1 MLRAPA
7 LALALLPLLAC
18 GDPRAPAESPPA
30 CAPCP
35 ACPAQASAPAA
46 PADMPTCDESER
58 GLSGFAHA
66 PSGIPEVTAPWLHA
80 NYCKVR
86 VIDVREAD
94 ELTQDPGHIPGVEW
108 IPASRLQAASDAWDP
123 ETPLVLVCR
132 SGRRS
137 ARTATLLEAAGFR
150 KVAALTGGMIA
161 WSLYD
166 LPLSHGPDFVDTTH
180 ATPSPA
186 ASATPPPLGA
196 HRVYDRAAIAEHI
209 GDPAALRWTK
219 AAALL
224 LAGTEA
230 CVDGRDE
237 AAVFGTPGGDAGELL
252 LTLAVKEQFG
262 EVLDDHRIDLLL
274 DAYLDAFG
282 SFYIHTDRHALE
294 HLRQALVA
302 DPRFA
307 GERPLLVDVS
317 ATERYLRAP
326 PVALREALLGHL
338 VDPANV
344 GCGHLRLILQH
355 PDEYGVRPDLAAAF
369 LRAVFRARWRGAA
382 IDYVVLSG
390 EHHEGAIIR
399 VAQDGEVEPFTR
411 VPAIAPHRGA
421 SQVFVAHP
429 QVARFCREQNARFL
443 LQRDEWLR
451 AHGIDE
457 AAFLRAQAA
466 LADRQLAATLGHLAP
481 GLPLFEARF
490 RGAELEV
497 LGPLGE

>member
-1 MLRAPA
+1 MLRAST
-7 LALALLPLLAC
+7 LALVLLAHPAC
-18 GDPRAPAESPPA
+18 RDAPAERPPPA

-35 ACPAQASAPAA
+35 ACTAQPSEPAA
-46 PADMPTCDESER
+46 PAAMPTCDEAER
-58 GLSGFAHA
+58 GLPGFTHA
-66 PSGIPEVTAPWLHA
+66 PSGVPEVTAPWLHA

-86 VIDVREAD
+86 VIDVRESD
-94 ELTQDPGHIPGVEW
+94 ELTQEPGHIPGVEW
-108 IPASRLQAASDAWDP
+108 IPASHLQAASDAWDP
-123 ETPLVLVCR
+123 ETPIVLVCR

-137 ARTATLLEAAGFR
+137 ARTAALLEAAGFR

-166 LPLSHGPDFVDTTH
+166 LPLSHGADFVDTTH
-180 ATPSPA
+180 AAPAPA
-186 ASATPPPLGA
+186 ATAAPPPLDA
-196 HRVYDRAAIAEHI
+196 HRVYDQAAIAEHI
-209 GDPAALRWTK
+209 GDPIALRWTK

-252 LTLAVKEQFG
+252 LTLAVKERFG

-294 HLRQALVA
+294 HLRQALLA

-307 GERPLLVDVS
+307 AERPLLEDVA

-355 PDEYGVRPDLAAAF
+355 PDEYGVRDGLAAAF

-382 IDYVVLSG
+382 AIDYVVLAG
-390 EHHEGAIIR
+390 EHHEGAVIR

-451 AHGIDE
+451 SHGIDE
-457 AAFLRAQAA
+457 AAFLRAQAE

-481 GLPLFEARF
+481 GLPHFEARF
-490 RGAELEV
+490 HGAELEI
-497 LGPLGE
+497 LGPLE